1 VYQQLKKER
10 VRFPKGSVENNAL
23 KLALNGVY
31 GASGDKFSIFY
42 DPLFTMKI
50 TVGGQLMMA
59 MLAERLLQIPG
70 LRIIQANTDGMTLY
84 LPRTAKFL
92 VDCVCQDW
100 QYITNLQLESVEFDR
115 MFIADVNSYLAHT
128 VDGKVKRKGRYEY
141 DVEWHQN
148 ASALVVPKVAEH
160 ILLHGGNITDLLVN
174 WQDKMDFMI
183 RTKISRGS
191 ALVIEERGEER
202 MLEHTQ
208 RYYAS
213 VGGGRLF
220 KYMPP
225 LAKKPDEW
233 RRIAVM
239 SGEDVCPCN
248 NMTDAKLLINYYWY
262 MKEVETLTLG
272 VM

>member
-1 VYQQLKKER
+1 
-10 VRFPKGSVENNAL
+10 
-23 KLALNGVY
+23 
-31 GASGDKFSIFY
+31 
-42 DPLFTMKI
+42 
-50 TVGGQLMMA
+50 
-59 MLAERLLQIPG
+59 
-70 LRIIQANTDGMTLY
+70 
-84 LPRTAKFL
+84 
-92 VDCVCQDW
+92 
-100 QYITNLQLESVEFDR
+100 
-115 MFIADVNSYLAHT
+115 MFVADVNSYLART

-160 ILLHGGNITDLLVN
+160 VLLHGGNPLQLLVD
-174 WQDKMDFMI
+174 WGDKMDFMI

-191 ALVIEERGEER
+191 ALVLEERGEER
-202 MLEHTQ
+202 MLQNTQ

-248 NMTDAKLLINYYWY
+248 EIADAKLPINYYWY